1 MRADDMDA
9 QKLVVARLGDDLD
22 EALLLAEYARLA
34 RSRER
39 ELRDLH
45 VVAHLARLRLGE
57 SDGRH
62 LRVAVSA
69 RGHVAQVYRVRLA
82 ACDLLDNHDALF
94 RGEVRERG
102 RRDHVADGIDVRFA
116 RAAELVHRNVAAL
129 HFYLRP
135 LKSESFRKRHAPDGD
150 EQHLGFERNVAA
162 LSVLARRAHAV
173 FSLLDL
179 LKLRPRERLDAALA
193 ERFFQ
198 LLRDLFVFERHEPR
212 QEFDERRLRAEARID
227 GGELRPDRARPDDDE
242 RLRHLFEFEYVVG
255 VDDPLAV

>member
-39 ELRDLH
+39 ELRDL
-45 VVAHLARLRLGE
+45 
-57 SDGRH
+57 
-62 LRVAVSA
+62 
-69 RGHVAQVYRVRLA
+69 
-82 ACDLLDNHDALF
+82 
-94 RGEVRERG
+94 
-102 RRDHVADGIDVRFA
+102 
-116 RAAELVHRNVAAL
+116 
-129 HFYLRP
+129 
-135 LKSESFRKRHAPDGD
+135 
-150 EQHLGFERNVAA
+150 
-162 LSVLARRAHAV
+162 
-173 FSLLDL
+173 
-179 LKLRPRERLDAALA
+179 LKLLPRERLDAALA

-255 VDDPLAV
+255 VDDALAVGLEAVDGADDRP